1 MVILGLSLSS
11 DTHASL
17 LVDGEIK
24 SCVGEERLSRIK
36 NYTGFPFRAI
46 KEVLEL
52 ESLDPKD
59 IDLVSVGFEDYLEI
73 RNPLD
78 IELLMKRGGDI
89 DFANEKPWWYLKNT
103 IYSSL
108 QGDAKRILK
117 MTDNRPSFG
126 FHMRE
131 ELNSMGITAPIK
143 SVDHHTSH
151 ALSAYYF
158 SNKKNNLVITAD
170 GYGDGFS
177 GAVFTGLNGDL
188 QKIASTSKLHSMGS
202 LYSASTK
209 HLGFK
214 SHRHEGKLTGLAAYG
229 NPDNLYDAFD
239 KIVKCTDSND
249 SFCFDLKKLNYNP
262 SSVVLNR
269 LKDYYR
275 MLNGSWLPGRL
286 THPLLN
292 YLDVVAK
299 NASKEDVAAA
309 TQKIFEDLYIKH
321 VTAMI
326 KKTGLTD
333 LALAGGNFANV
344 RLNQRLLEETGATS
358 MFVHPNMGDGGTAI
372 GSAIYFH
379 LQQEKEKGI
388 EYKTRRLKNVY
399 LGNDID
405 IKSFISAAKKND
417 FVIEEHR
424 NSSSKV
430 ASLIAQGYIIG
441 RISGKMEYGPR
452 ALGNRS
458 IIAHPFNKGI
468 NDDLN
473 KRLTRT
479 EFMPFAPSVL
489 KEKADKY
496 YHNVKNSEYCGEF
509 MTTTLDVKE
518 EGKIAEAVTHIDNTA
533 RPHFVDQENN
543 KDYSEVLSEF
553 EKLSGYPILINTSF
567 NKHEEPIVRTALDG
581 IERLKDGSVQYLS
594 VGNFIVSKREKEI
607 SYQQPISQLK

>member
-1 MVILGLSLSS
+1 MIILGLSLSS

-17 LVDGEIK
+17 LIDGEIK
-24 SCVGEERLSRIK
+24 SCVGEERLSRTK
-36 NYTGFPFRAI
+36 NHTGFPFRAI
-46 KEVLEL
+46 NEVLKL

-59 IDLVSVGFEDYLEI
+59 IDLVSVGFKDYLEI

-78 IELLMKRGGDI
+78 VELLLKRGGEI
-89 DFANEKPWWYLKNT
+89 DFANEKPWWYRRKT
-103 IYSSL
+103 IFSSMI
-108 QGDAKRILK
+108 GDAKRILNIR
-117 MTDNRPSFG
+117 DNRTSFG
-126 FHMRE
+126 FRIRE
-131 ELNSMGITAPIK
+131 ELNSMGINAPIK
-143 SVDHHTSH
+143 SVDHHTAH

-177 GAVFTGLNGDL
+177 GAVFTGLNGKL

-202 LYSASTK
+202 LFSASTK
-209 HLGFK
+209 LLGFK

-229 NPDNLYDAFD
+229 NPDELYDSFN
-239 KIVKCTDSND
+239 KIVKLSDSND
-249 SFCFDLKKLNYNP
+249 SFIFDLKQLNYNP
-262 SSVVLNR
+262 SSKIFNR
-269 LKDYYR
+269 IKDYYR
-275 MLNGSWLPGRL
+275 LFNGSWLPGRL

-292 YLDVVAK
+292 YLDIVAK
-299 NASKEDVAAA
+299 NKTKEDIAAA
-309 TQKIFEDLYIKH
+309 TQKIFEDLYLKH

-379 LQQEKEKGI
+379 LKNEKEKGI

-399 LGNDID
+399 LGNDVD
-405 IKSFISAAKKND
+405 IKSFISNAKNQD
-417 FVIEEHR
+417 LLIEEHP
-424 NSSSKV
+424 NSAAKV

-489 KEKADKY
+489 KEKAEKY
-496 YHNVKNSEYCGEF
+496 YYNAINAEYPGEF
-509 MTTTLDVKE
+509 MTTTLNVKD

-543 KDYSEVLSEF
+543 KDYFEVLSEF
-553 EKLSGYPILINTSF
+553 EKLSGYPIIINTSF
-567 NKHEEPIVRTALDG
+567 NKHEEPIVRSAHDG

-594 VGNFIVSKREKEI
+594 IGNFIVSKKEKEI
-607 SYQQPISQLK
+607 SYQEPIPQLK

>member
-46 KEVLEL
+46 KEVLKL

-59 IDLVSVGFEDYLEI
+59 VDLVSVGFEDYLEI

-78 IELLMKRGGDI
+78 IELLLKRGGEI
-89 DFANEKPWWYLKNT
+89 DFANEKPWWYRKKT
-103 IYSSL
+103 ISSSII
-108 QGDAKRILK
+108 GDAKRILNLR
-117 MTDNRPSFG
+117 DNRPSFE
-126 FHMRE
+126 FYIRN

-158 SNKKNNLVITAD
+158 SDKKNNLVITAD

-177 GAVFTGLNGDL
+177 GAVFTGLNGEL
-188 QKIASTSKLHSMGS
+188 KKIASTSKLHSMGS

-209 HLGFK
+209 YLGFK

-229 NPDNLYDAFD
+229 NPDELYDSFS
-239 KIVKCTDSND
+239 KIVKLSDSND
-249 SFCFDLKKLNYNP
+249 SFIFDLKKLNYNP
-262 SSVVLNR
+262 SSKVYNR
-269 LKDYYR
+269 IKDYYR
-275 MLNGSWLPGRL
+275 LFKGSWLPGRI

-292 YLDVVAK
+292 YLSFVAK
-299 NASKEDVAAA
+299 NKTKEDIAAA

-321 VTAMI
+321 VTEMI

-379 LQQEKEKGI
+379 LQHEKTIGV

-399 LGNDID
+399 LGNDVD
-405 IKSFISAAKKND
+405 IKSFIKDAKKYD
-417 FVIEEHR
+417 FSIEEHV
-424 NSSSKV
+424 NSAAKV

-489 KEKADKY
+489 KEKAEKY
-496 YHNVKNSEYCGEF
+496 YYNANNAEYPGEF
-509 MTTTLDVKE
+509 MTTTLNVKD

-543 KDYSEVLSEF
+543 KDYFEVLSEF
-553 EKLSGYPILINTSF
+553 EKLSGYPIIINTSF
-567 NKHEEPIVRTALDG
+567 NKHEEPIVRSAQDG

-594 VGNFIVSKREKEI
+594 IGNFIVSKKQKEV
-607 SYQQPISQLK
+607 SYQKPIPQLK